1 MNTVAKAETHV
12 PATIGSV
19 YTAYGLAV
27 ASDTAPF
34 LKFVKGAYK
43 FGIDD
48 EDLPLGTQLIPNM
61 PELRVGWVKWIDGR
75 VFQDETKR
83 LCDGPPPRREDLDCV
98 EKADWPTD
106 QNGDTKDPWQLQ
118 NTLPMRD
125 PETGQQYVFTTGS
138 HGGVSTIGKLSTDYG
153 NYLSKHDDGFLPVI
167 ELGKSSYKHKSY
179 GEVFIPVFHIVEWKS
194 EAELM
199 GGESAGHGADTGAA
213 IDDEI
218 PF

>member
-1 MNTVAKAETHV
+1 MK
-12 PATIGSV
+12 
-19 YTAYGLAV
+19 TAMEIA
-27 ASDTAPF
+27 
-34 LKFVKGAYK
+34 GA
-43 FGIDD
+43 
-48 EDLPLGTQLIPNM
+48 LPKNRRNGK
-61 PELRVGWVKWIDGR
+61 GWVACCPAHADKHPSLSIDEGPDGK

-98 EKADWPTD
+98 EKKDWPTD
-106 QNGDTKDPWQLQ
+106 QNGDTKDPWKLQ

-138 HGGVSTIGKLSTDYG
+138 HGGISTIGKLSTDYG

-179 GEVFIPVFHIVEWKS
+179 GEVFIPVFHIVGWKS

-199 GGESAGHGADTGAA
+199 GGNAANDDTAEA
-213 IDDEI
+213 VDDEI